1 LGYLNPDNVGFL
13 MTTFNEQISTALD
26 IFYSDEYAVDATY
39 NGEAVKVLDGTHS
52 DHTEQSFFNTY
63 QTTITIRQSE
73 VTQPL
78 VGDMVDYQGFLW
90 RVIPGANL
98 SNGEWSI
105 TLVRD
110 DVSVVV

>member
-1 LGYLNPDNVGFL
+1 MANFK
-13 MTTFNEQISTALD
+13 EQVSTALNL
-26 IFYSDEYAVDATY
+26 FYSDEYAVDATY
-39 NGEAVKVLDGTHS
+39 NGETVKVLDGS
-52 DHTEQSFFNTY
+52 NIDHTEQSFFNTY

-73 VTQPL
+73 ITQPL
-78 VGDMVDYQGFLW
+78 VGDLVGYQGFLW
-90 RVIPGANL
+90 RVNPGSNL